1 MRAINLFSTDSFSVR
16 GVIAT
21 VGRLLAGV
29 VLVAFSFLVSAR
41 AATVVVDPITPAL
54 TNATVLGAWDTDG
67 NFEGWTTFGISG
79 WSVAGGFLNATG
91 SLTSAQLNRLT
102 IAGGPDLNFG
112 YNDYLEVRLQVPTT
126 FTGNV
131 QLYYGTT
138 NTTGIS
144 ATRMVT
150 ITNSTLIKDDA
161 MHVYRVDMGL
171 EIWWRSSLSDVRVE
185 LTSATGVAFA
195 VDYVRVGDLTGE
207 VYQPRYTTECPAAG
221 GVTPA
226 AAQFGGGQTVY
237 SLESKHFRFLWND
250 TVAAQSAWRTTM
262 AYNTLRN
269 AEECWQLFVKKM
281 GYREPAQNTA
291 TQTGTKYKLNITS
304 WHGGY
309 WAGGDTFG
317 GTTLARLNITPDG
330 LRENPPTGV
339 LPHELMHCFQMHNT
353 SSYVPGAWWEGHANY
368 GRERY
373 LQHYG
378 VLFPSNQRS
387 GIDPTYLRCA
397 HQILAHGR
405 DYYLSWPMF
414 LYLDENP
421 DGLSDLGEGTNVKL
435 WQQTQINEYPL
446 MALERLTPTNNFKD
460 IVGYFARR
468 GATYNYSTKA
478 DILAALASFGAPL
491 DNTATARWQFTDLVQ
506 RTDDTNWWRVP
517 YEMAP
522 MQGAY
527 TIHELVPIG
536 TGAGRVVS
544 VNFRGLPDS
553 TRGADWRASFIVISD
568 SGAERYSTLW
578 SNGVNSVTLAANENK
593 VYLSVAGAP
602 AQFYTGASSANF
614 EGDFNESMYP
624 YRSWPSKARFPYEM
638 QVVAGATFK
647 VRDNG
652 STAGLVQ
659 HSNGGGYRA
668 AAVSVPTS
676 VYIGPN
682 ARVLGGSVSGNARIE
697 DYALV
702 TAGTVNGNAIISG
715 HAWVRGGTVTGNAK
729 VRDWALV
736 EGGTI
741 SLDARVLEHANIKG
755 GLVTDLATAKGTA
768 ASLSGTLAGNAMIDG
783 DFGDFFY
790 GRDITNSIAFGH
802 QPYVGAPDN
811 FLRALP
817 SGFYAGYD
825 FATAHDSRI
834 FDQYGVTDGFTVG
847 NPTWYANDGKRA
859 GFLAFNGTDEYVM
872 LDRSVSDLRQF
883 TVTAW
888 VKWSGGGANQPV
900 FFLGAATNK
909 CLFFTPNNGA
919 GQATFSIVNGG
930 AAQTLAWTNTLPIG
944 AWTHVAITLDGA
956 TGTLYVNG
964 VAVATGAITIRP
976 DQLLAANTATGL
988 QHNYLARGIGTS
1000 LPFFQGA
1007 VDDVQFYAA
1016 PLAPSAIVAMQPA
1029 TNFVGPGTLYVDLRA
1044 TNSFGPGGWVNLG
1057 SLGNFS
1063 LIGGPTYVANAAS
1076 TGVPAISFNGTTAA
1090 ANGPNTVADLDGGS
1104 DRTIEVWAYN
1114 PSLAAEETTVSWGH
1128 RWSARQSCAFN
1139 FGNNGTWGAATHW
1152 DDDVGWG
1159 TPPTANEWHHL
1170 VYTYS
1175 NSVVKVYVDGALRNS
1190 KTLAGPLNT
1199 FASEPINIGCQRE
1212 AANGTRSLFYSGFIN
1227 TVRVW
1232 GGEMTAAQV
1241 VQNYQFGPWRLA
1253 SAPAALTFAP
1263 IANTNLNPGVT
1274 LNVTNSATDPNQPP
1288 LPLTFSILSAPAGT
1302 AIDAASGLFT
1312 WRPSVTQANTTNLI
1326 TLTVQNQAAPSLAAT
1341 QSFTAT
1347 INPVTVPGLA
1357 NAQLTGGAFGFQISG
1372 SVGPDFLIQTSTNL
1386 NDWATLWSTNPVALP
1401 FFWTDPNAPVDPT
1414 RFYRVLLGP

>member
-1 MRAINLFSTDSFSVR
+1 MLAAQRLKMMCSLFGGMRQGVRNLIFVWLMT
-16 GVIAT
+16 GVA
-21 VGRLLAGV
+21 LAP
-29 VLVAFSFLVSAR
+29 R
-41 AATVVVDPITPAL
+41 AAVITVDPASPAL
-54 TNATVLGAWDTDG
+54 TNATSLAEWNTDG
-67 NFEGWTTFGISG
+67 DFESWTTTLVSG
-79 WSVAGGFLNATG
+79 ATVAGGTLSGTG
-91 SLTSAQLNRLT
+91 SVTTAQIT
-102 IAGGPDLNFG
+102 KLNFADG
-112 YNDYLEVRLQVPTT
+112 PNLDLGFNDFLDLRLQVPMGFAGT
-126 FTGNV
+126 V
-131 QLYYGTT
+131 SIYYGTT
-138 NTTGIS
+138 NTTGIA
-144 ATRMVT
+144 ATRIVT
-150 ITNSTLIKDDA
+150 IPNATLIKDGA
-161 MHVYRVDMGL
+161 LHVYRIEMGL
-171 EIWWRSSLSDVRVE
+171 ELWWRGNLRDLRLELS
-185 LTSATGVAFA
+185 SATGVAFA
-195 VDYVRVGDLTGE
+195 IDYLRVGNLTGE
-207 VYQPRYTTECPAAG
+207 VYQPRYTVECPVAG
-221 GVTPA
+221 GITPA
-226 AAQFGGGQTVY
+226 AALFGGGQAVY
-237 SLESKHFRFLWND
+237 SMESKHFRFLWND
-250 TVAAQSAWRTTM
+250 TVATQTAWRTTM
-262 AYNTLRN
+262 PHNTLRN
-269 AEECWQLFVKKM
+269 AEESWQVFAKKL

-304 WHGGY
+304 WHSGY
-309 WAGGDTFG
+309 WAGGDTSG
-317 GTTLARLNITPDG
+317 GATLARLNITPDG

-353 SSYVPGAWWEGHANY
+353 TGYVPGAWWEGHANY

-373 LQHYG
+373 LQHFG
-378 VLFPSNQRS
+378 ALFPSNQRS

-446 MALERLTPTNNFKD
+446 MTLERLTPTNSIKD

-468 GATYNYSTKA
+468 GATYNYSTKT
-478 DILAALASFGAPL
+478 DILAALASFGPPL

-522 MQGAY
+522 MQGGY

-536 TGAGRVVS
+536 TGPGRVVT

-568 SGAERYSTLW
+568 SGTERYSTLW

-602 AQFYTGASSANF
+602 AQFYTGAPNGGF
-614 EGDFNESMYP
+614 EGDFNESIYP

-638 QVVAGATFK
+638 QVVVGATFK

-652 STAGLVQ
+652 SAAGLVQ
-659 HSNGGGYRA
+659 HFNGGGYRA
-668 AAVSVPTS
+668 SSVSVPTS

-768 ASLSGTLAGNAMIDG
+768 ASLSGTLAGNAIIDG

-790 GRDITNSIAFGH
+790 GRNITNSIAFGH
-802 QPYVGAPDN
+802 QPYAGAPDN

-817 SGFYAGYD
+817 TGFYAGYD

-834 FDQYGVTDGFTVG
+834 LDQPGVTDGFTVG
-847 NPTWYANDGKRA
+847 NPTWYATDGKRA

-872 LDRSVSDLRQF
+872 LDRSVSDFRQF

-888 VKWSGGGANQPV
+888 VKWSGGVANQPV
-900 FFLGAATNK
+900 FHLGAATNR
-909 CLFFTPNNGA
+909 CLYFTPDNGA
-919 GQATFSIVNGG
+919 GQATFSIANGG
-930 AAQTLAWTNTLPIG
+930 AAQTLSWSNALPIG

-964 VAVATGAITIRP
+964 TAVATGAITIRP

-1000 LPFFQGA
+1000 LPFFRGA
-1007 VDDVQFYAA
+1007 VDDVQVYAS

-1029 TNFVGPGTLYVDLRA
+1029 ANFVGTGTLYVDLRA

-1057 SLGNFS
+1057 TLGNFS
-1063 LIGGPTYVANAAS
+1063 LIGGPSYVANAAS

-1090 ANGPNTVADLDGGS
+1090 ANGPNTVADLDGAS
-1104 DRTIEVWAYN
+1104 DRTIEAWAYN

-1128 RWSARQSCAFN
+1128 RWSARQNCAFN
-1139 FGNNGTWGAATHW
+1139 FGNNTSWGAATHW
-1152 DDDVGWG
+1152 DDDAGWG

-1175 NSVVKVYVDGALRNS
+1175 NSVVRVYVDGALRNT
-1190 KTLAGPLNT
+1190 KTLASPLNT

-1232 GGEMTAAQV
+1232 GGEMTPAQV
-1241 VQNYQFGPWRLA
+1241 AQNYQFGPWRLA
-1253 SAPAALTFAP
+1253 SAPAPLTFAP
-1263 IANTNLNPGVT
+1263 ISNTNANAGVT
-1274 LNVTNSATDPNQPP
+1274 ITVTNSATDPNQPQ
-1288 LPLTFSILSAPAGT
+1288 LPLTFSILSAPVGAT
-1302 AIDAASGLFT
+1302 IDAASGWFT
-1312 WRPSVTQANTTNLI
+1312 WRPSVAQANTTNLI
-1326 TLTVQNQAAPSLAAT
+1326 TLKVQNQATPSLAAT

-1347 INPVTVPGLA
+1347 INPVVGPSLSGGGVS
-1357 NAQLTGGAFGFQISG
+1357 NGAFGFQIG
-1372 SVGPDFLIQTSTNL
+1372 GQVGPDYWVQTSTNL
-1386 NDWATLWSTNPVALP
+1386 LDWATVASNRPTALP
-1401 FFWTDPNAPVDPT
+1401 FNWSDTNAPGDPA
-1414 RFYRVLLGP
+1414 RFYRVRLGP